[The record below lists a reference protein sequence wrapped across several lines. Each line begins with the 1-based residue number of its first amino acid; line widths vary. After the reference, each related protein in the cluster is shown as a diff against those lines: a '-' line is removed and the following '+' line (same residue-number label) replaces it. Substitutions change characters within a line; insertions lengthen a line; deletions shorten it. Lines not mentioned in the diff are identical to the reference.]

1 MYLAILLRLL
11 KKTSPLLFL
20 ETNASLPH
28 RESTNHSLKETN
40 KQKKRQNYLKK
51 ILKLHGELN
60 S

>member
-40 KQKKRQNYLKK
+40 KQKKMTKLPKKK
-51 ILKLHGELN
+51 IKVAW
-60 S
+60 